1 IYQLNPLD
9 LQKMNTFA
17 KRRNYT
23 LFQVFAKLD
32 SGEAEYRVLS
42 DITKR
47 AREVVKNI
55 LADTDFYLD
64 VANTKPTGEVLYLFL
79 HKSGLLKR
87 LINNESLANEQK
99 VRNIASFFGRVQEFK
114 QIAEVDR
121 VSEFIKHLE
130 VMRDSGENPESSVVD
145 QDADAIHILTIHK
158 SKGLEFPICYYAG
171 LDKKFNYSEN
181 KSFFVFDKEYGL
193 ITKSFD
199 NGFKDTIYHIL
210 LKRKNYQSY
219 VSERI
224 RLFYVALTRAKEKMI
239 LVTNV
244 SKWKNTNLIYNNLG
258 YLDVGIRR
266 KFSSYTDV
274 LSSIPSLSSWF
285 QNIDIKYESIQ
296 PDSQIALSNKF
307 EPVSY
312 LKFNF
317 DAFCKEEYHFSK
329 NSISL
334 YSKAEKEAMH
344 FGTMLHEALE
354 HFDFKNVDASLS
366 NLPVFLQDKL
376 KPLLISFPFQ
386 NIEEAEI
393 YQEYEFYD
401 ETIDTTQSGIIDL
414 MLVYKSKV
422 YLIDY
427 KLKNTDESA
436 YLIQLNG
443 YADYIRKITKK
454 PVDTYLYSLLTNE
467 LICLKED

>member
-1 IYQLNPLD
+1 LFLDYPKITKNIILELSEMNSFKQIINDLNIIVEKMYKVPAHKLLQMIYDQLQLFKSVAMLDNPEV
-9 LQKMNTFA
+9 A
-17 KRRNYT
+17 E
-23 LFQVFAKLD
+23 AKLD
-32 SGEAEYRVLS
+32 FLIAKVEELAYFSVNDLFEYFSFLYDNPS
-42 DITKR
+42 IDIEYSKSSAKGLNSTK
-47 AREVVKNI
+47 
-55 LADTDFYLD
+55 LMT
-64 VANTKPTGEVLYLFL
+64 
-79 HKSGLLKR
+79 
-87 LINNESLANEQK
+87 
-99 VRNIASFFGRVQEFK
+99 
-114 QIAEVDR
+114 
-121 VSEFIKHLE
+121 
-130 VMRDSGENPESSVVD
+130 M
-145 QDADAIHILTIHK
+145 HK